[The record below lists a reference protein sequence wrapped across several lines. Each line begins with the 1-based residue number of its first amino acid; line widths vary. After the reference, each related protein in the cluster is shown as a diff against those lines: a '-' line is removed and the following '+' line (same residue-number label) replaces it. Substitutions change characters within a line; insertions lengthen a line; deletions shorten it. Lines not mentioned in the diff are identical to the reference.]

1 MFEIPHMLA
10 GAALGKVLPKAR
22 YALPAAF
29 LSHLVLDAIPHRE
42 VTEIPGLGRAVHHW
56 LGAVGAVAAVA
67 LVVALSWKRPQR
79 WVMLGAAGCGILLD
93 LLDHTGPHAYQ
104 VWFDRSPLTAWLAHL
119 HDWIQT
125 GSRGYPLLPGLAGQ
139 VIVIALMLWI
149 ILRKDA
155 SRESRVASL
164 PDK

>member
-10 GAALGKVLPKAR
+10 GAAIGKVLPKAR

-42 VTEIPGLGRAVHHW
+42 VTEIPGVEGTLQNVLG
-56 LGAVGAVAAVA
+56 GAAIAAAIA
-67 LVVALSWKRPQR
+67 LVAGLSWKRPQR

-104 VWFDRSPLTAWLAHL
+104 VWFDRSPLTAWLAGL
-119 HDWIQT
+119 HNWVQT
-125 GSRGYPLLPGLAGQ
+125 GSRGFPLLPGLAGQ

-155 SRESRVASL
+155 SRE
-164 PDK
+164 